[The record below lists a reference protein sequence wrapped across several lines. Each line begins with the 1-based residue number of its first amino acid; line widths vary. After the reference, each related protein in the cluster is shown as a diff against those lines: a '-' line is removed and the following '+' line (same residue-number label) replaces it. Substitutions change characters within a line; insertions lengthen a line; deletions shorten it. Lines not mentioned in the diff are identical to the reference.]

1 MWMHKI
7 VVYPEIKNWLSV
19 VLYAGYEVLK
29 DYYLLAMYFSLLK
42 AINF

>member
-7 VVYPEIKNWLSV
+7 VIYPEIENWSSV
-19 VLYAGYEVLK
+19 VLYTGYEVLK
-29 DYYLLAMYFSLLK
+29 VYYLLAMYFSLLK